1 MQASVILAHP
11 YRQSFNHALFARVV
25 ETLERRGVP
34 TWAHD
39 LYAERF
45 DPLLSVEELGTDQS
59 RDPLVRLYAA
69 QLVASDL
76 LVFIHPNWW
85 GQPPAIMKGY
95 IDRVIRPPYAY
106 DVPEGDSGGAPA
118 IGKLVG
124 KLGIVLNTSN
134 TAAEREESYF
144 RDPLESIWKR
154 CVFGFC
160 GMEEGERVMFRIVAD
175 STPEERAEWLGR
187 AAALVEKVIDGISTS
202 TNSGIHLSQ

>member
-11 YRQSFNHALFARVV
+11 YRQSFNHALFSGVV
-25 ETLERRGVP
+25 EVLERRGVP

-45 DPLLSVEELGTDQS
+45 DPVLTADELGTDES

-69 QLVASDL
+69 QLVASDV

-95 IDRVIRPPYAY
+95 IDRVVRPPYAY
-106 DVPEGDSGGAPA
+106 DTPEGDSGGAPA

-134 TAAEREESYF
+134 TAAEREENYF

-154 CVFGFC
+154 CIFGFC
-160 GMEEGERVMFRIVAD
+160 GMEEGERIMFRIVAD
-175 STPEERAEWLGR
+175 STPEEREEWLER
-187 AAALVEKVIDGISTS
+187 AAALIENVVDGISARA
-202 TNSGIHLSQ
+202 